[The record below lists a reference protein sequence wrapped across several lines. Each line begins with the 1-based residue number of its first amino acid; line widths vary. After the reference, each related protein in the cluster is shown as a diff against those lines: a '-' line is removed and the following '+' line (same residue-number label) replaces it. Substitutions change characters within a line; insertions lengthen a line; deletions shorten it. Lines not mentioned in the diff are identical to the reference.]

1 MTDYRAY
8 AGIGS
13 RQTPPDICALMTGL
27 ARRLAAAGYV
37 LRSGGARGADQAF
50 EAGAGTAKEIYLP
63 HHATDAALALAARF
77 HPVWD
82 RCGPTARQ
90 LHARNGMIILG
101 ADLASPVAL
110 VLCWTSDGRASGG
123 TGQGLRIAADHG
135 VPVYNLFRPEHR
147 AAAEAMTRALH
158 TAR

>member
-1 MTDYRAY
+1 MIDYPAY

-13 RQTPPDICALMTGL
+13 RQTPPEICALMTDL
-27 ARRLAAAGYV
+27 ACRLAAAGYV

-63 HHATDAALALAARF
+63 HHATDAALELAAHY
-77 HPVWD
+77 HPFWD
-82 RCGPTARQ
+82 RCGTTARR

-123 TGQGLRIAADHG
+123 TGQGLRIAVDRG
-135 VPVYNLFRPEHR
+135 IPVYNLFRREDR
-147 AAAEAMTRALH
+147 AAAEAMIRAREV
-158 TAR
+158 AG